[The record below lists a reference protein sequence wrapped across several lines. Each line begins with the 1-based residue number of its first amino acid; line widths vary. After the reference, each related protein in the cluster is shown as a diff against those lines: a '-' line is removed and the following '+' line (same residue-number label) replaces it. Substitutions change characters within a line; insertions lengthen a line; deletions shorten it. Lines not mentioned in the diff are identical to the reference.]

1 MLNVLVVGYDGI
13 LRTPPFKHILRGCT
27 VRRCGSSPPRSQPAS
42 DPARRPHL
50 PHRCLELAE
59 KLTEDEYSP
68 PPLRGIA
75 QEAISVSDLYAARE
89 VSLPPMCSQMT

>member
-27 VRRCGSSPPRSQPAS
+27 VRRCGSSPLRSQPAS

-59 KLTEDEYSP
+59 KLTGDGRV
-68 PPLRGIA
+68 RGIA
-75 QEAISVSDLYAARE
+75 QETIPVADLYAARE
-89 VSLPPMCSQMT
+89 VSLPPCVAG